1 MKRQFR
7 LREAL
12 RLNGKLNRKLNVMIA
27 VIMVPFIILVVYL
40 LVSMINYCNSYNQI
54 VKNVSLANSYNI
66 DFKKEIDAGMYQ
78 IAIGSAVP
86 ENILER
92 KDIRNPYEVL
102 EEAKA
107 DFSNLQNSTLAPG
120 NARRVK
126 RLLKTFDTLEKRMLE
141 ISENAGESG
150 HYEENQVRLD
160 NNIRILTTVLQ
171 EAIQQYIHYETDH
184 LESVR
189 YELELKEKQAV
200 EISLTCLAVV
210 VMGAVMVGFVVSRSV
225 VKPIVGMCRTTE
237 EVALGNFD
245 VRVEVNSSDETAI
258 LAESFNRMIADM
270 GGLVERIKQEQLNLR
285 DTELKLLQAQINP
298 HFLYNTLDTIM
309 WMAEAGKK
317 EEVVS
322 MVSSLSG
329 FFRTTLSK
337 GRDYIPVREEVSHI
351 KSYLEIQKFRYRD
364 IMDYEIDIP
373 EAMYA
378 YPILKLTLQ
387 PLVENALYHGIKKKR
402 GKGKIE
408 VRGELRNDIMIFT
421 VKDDGIGMTPEQLDI
436 LHKDI
441 KKERGGSED
450 TAGFGLA
457 NVDERLRLN
466 YGREYGLTLS
476 SVYGEG
482 TVVSTMI
489 PVQV

>member
-1 MKRQFR
+1 MKSHF
-7 LREAL
+7 LLEETF
-12 RLNGKLNRKLNVMIA
+12 RLNGKLNRKLNLMIT
-27 VIMVPFIILVVYL
+27 VIMVPFIVLVIYL

-54 VKNVSLANSYNI
+54 VKNVSLANGYNI

-86 ENILER
+86 ENILEK

-102 EEAKA
+102 EEART
-107 DFSNLQNSTLAPG
+107 DFTKLQKSTLAPG
-120 NARRVK
+120 NSRRVK

-141 ISENAGESG
+141 ISEDAGESG
-150 HYEENQVRLD
+150 HYEENLVRLD
-160 NNIRILTTVLQ
+160 NNIRILTEVLQ
-171 EAIQQYIHYETDH
+171 EGIQEYIHYETDH

-200 EISLTCLAVV
+200 EVSIVCLIAVII
-210 VMGAVMVGFVVSRSV
+210 GAVMVGVVISGSV
-225 VKPIVGMCRTTE
+225 VRPIVRLCKTTE
-237 EVALGNFD
+237 EVALGNFS

-270 GGLVERIKQEQLNLR
+270 GELVERIKQEQLNLR
-285 DTELKLLQAQINP
+285 NAELKLLQAQINP

-309 WMAEAGKK
+309 WMAEAGQK

-322 MVSSLSG
+322 LVSSLSE

-337 GRDYIPVREEVSHI
+337 GRDYITVKEEASHI

-364 IMDYEIDIP
+364 IMDYQIDIP
-373 EAMYA
+373 ESMNE

-387 PLVENALYHGIKKKR
+387 PLVENALYHGIKNKR

-408 VRGELRNDIMIFT
+408 VKGELRDNLLIFT
-421 VKDDGIGMTPEQLDI
+421 VEDDGIGMTPEQIKI
-436 LHKDI
+436 LCEYI
-441 KKERGGSED
+441 EKEHSVSED

-457 NVDERLRLN
+457 NVNERIRLN
-466 YGREYGLTLS
+466 YGKEYGLTFS
-476 SVYGEG
+476 SAYGEG
-482 TVVSTMI
+482 TTVRVTI
-489 PVQV
+489 PV

>member
-1 MKRQFR
+1 MKKLLKLMKAF
-7 LREAL
+7 

-27 VIMVPFIILVVYL
+27 VIMVPFIILVIYL

-54 VKNVSLANSYNI
+54 VKNVSLANGYNI

-86 ENILER
+86 ENIQEK

-102 EEAKA
+102 EEARTGFTK
-107 DFSNLQNSTLAPG
+107 LQKSTLAPG

-141 ISENAGESG
+141 ISEDAGESG
-150 HYEENQVRLD
+150 HYEENLVRLD
-160 NNIRILTTVLQ
+160 NNIRILTEVLQ
-171 EAIQQYIHYETDH
+171 EAIQEYIHYETDH

-189 YELELKEKQAV
+189 YELEQKEQDAV
-200 EISLTCLAVV
+200 EITVVCLIVV
-210 VMGAVMVGFVVSRSV
+210 TAGAVMVGFAISRSV
-225 VKPIVGMCRTTE
+225 VRPIVGMCRITE

-245 VRVEVNSSDETAI
+245 VRVEVNSSDETAV
-258 LAESFNRMIADM
+258 LAESFNKMIADM
-270 GGLVERIKQEQLNLR
+270 GELVERIKQEQLNLR
-285 DTELKLLQAQINP
+285 DAELKLLQAQINP
-298 HFLYNTLDTIM
+298 HFLYNTLDTII

-322 MVSSLSG
+322 LVSSLSG

-337 GRDYIPVREEVSHI
+337 GRDYITVREEVSHI
-351 KSYLEIQKFRYRD
+351 NSYLEIQKFRYRD
-364 IMDYEIDIP
+364 IMDYKINIP
-373 EAMYA
+373 DGMNE

-387 PLVENALYHGIKKKR
+387 PLVENALYHGIKNKR
-402 GKGKIE
+402 GKGEIEVNGKIE
-408 VRGELRNDIMIFT
+408 DNLLIFT
-421 VKDDGIGMTPEQLDI
+421 VKDDGIGMMPEQIHTLYETI
-436 LHKDI
+436 E
-441 KKERGGSED
+441 KEHSDSED

-457 NVDERLRLN
+457 NVNERIRLN
-466 YGREYGLTLS
+466 YGKEYGLTFR

-482 TVVSTMI
+482 TVVSVTI
-489 PVQV
+489 PI